1 VVEFSHYH
9 HDPSTKRNK
18 DYQRNDLSGTIGT
31 MKEHGLGSNSNE
43 YRRHSK
49 LKETFE
55 KRKKPYLRVHRNH
68 I

>member
-1 VVEFSHYH
+1 
-9 HDPSTKRNK
+9 
-18 DYQRNDLSGTIGT
+18 

-43 YRRHSK
+43 YKRHSK